1 MKAHV
6 TISLAKDAL
15 LYVDKSVGKAGSS
28 RSRVI
33 ECLIRDS
40 QQSKREE
47 ELRELAQEFFSQPE
61 TPEEAEERRHWWRL
75 SQETLKSDR

>member
-15 LYVDKSVGKAGSS
+15 LYVDKSVGKRGSS

-33 ECLIRDS
+33 ESLIRT